1 MRNNLTRRT
10 SIWTHFSCDRALN
23 SFIKIRSAMAA
34 PAFDLLPLS
43 GSPRREGRQT
53 GGGGFRFVP
62 EEGPEGGTQ
71 DQGWRAGDT
80 GEQRGKGRI
89 VKVLSRVNGVSG

>member
-53 GGGGFRFVP
+53 GGGGGGLGSYPRRGRRV
-62 EEGPEGGTQ
+62 EHRIKDGGRVTRESREGRDG
-71 DQGWRAGDT
+71 
-80 GEQRGKGRI
+80 
-89 VKVLSRVNGVSG
+89 S